1 MSRLFIVSLLAVVT
15 WSTLANAGF
24 VANYSKWKEMSR
36 QTKDGYVQGM
46 WDQLS
51 VMLPMDADGQAL
63 ALGASECSLAISL
76 KSGMLVDA
84 VDGYYEKNPKT
95 WAEPPGV
102 ALYRSMVY
110 LGPCLSYVNAERE
123 KRGLQPI
130 KPTDTAPTS
139 P

>member
-1 MSRLFIVSLLAVVT
+1 MSRLFIMSLLSVITCGAH
-15 WSTLANAGF
+15 ADAGF

-63 ALGASECSLAISL
+63 ALGAGECSLAISL

-110 LGPCLSYVNAERE
+110 LGPCLSYVNAQRA
-123 KRGLQPI
+123 KLGLTEI
-130 KPTDTAPTS
+130 KAQ
-139 P
+139 